1 MREIEEKVDHLNEEF
16 SEITVQLLEQNN
28 NMEELETEVL
38 AKTDALKELDE
49 GSDEY
54 EHQQELLSQTA
65 VTLTT
70 KKNLVQSL
78 ELKKR
83 SCVQR
88 LELFQSQLQDKTA
101 QLAQYKQ
108 EQRQATETKPKTKK
122 ESVHKKSVHG
132 RN

>member
-16 SEITVQLLEQNN
+16 SEITLQLLEQNN
-28 NMEELETEVL
+28 NVEELETEVL
-38 AKTDALKELDE
+38 TKTDALKALDE

-54 EHQQELLSQTA
+54 KQQQELLRQTA

-70 KKNLVQSL
+70 KKNLVESL

-88 LELFQSQLQDKTA
+88 LELFRNQLQDKTV

-108 EQRQATETKPKTKK
+108 EQRQTTETKPKTKK
-122 ESVHKKSVHG
+122 DSVHMKSMQG
-132 RN
+132 RQ